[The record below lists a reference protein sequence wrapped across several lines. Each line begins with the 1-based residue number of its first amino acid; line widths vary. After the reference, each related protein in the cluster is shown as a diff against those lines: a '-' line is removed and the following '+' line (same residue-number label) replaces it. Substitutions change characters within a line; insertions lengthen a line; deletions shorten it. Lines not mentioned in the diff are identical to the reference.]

1 MPTGRHYRI
10 VTLSPV
16 FRQVCLSADRQV
28 LSHYRIITLSHYRII
43 TLSHYHIITLSH
55 YHIIL
60 TPCTLSALSAL
71 SADRQATG
79 RRQAGVLPVCRQAG
93 MLPAPCSVPQAL
105 PSHHIFWS
113 IIKEV
118 MRSCIFRLTL
128 SFERFLSHHVHAK
141 YQHRL

>member
-55 YHIIL
+55 YPNSLHL
-60 TPCTLSALSAL
+60 VCPVCPVCRQAG
-71 SADRQATG
+71 DRQATG
-79 RRQAGVLPVCRQAG
+79 RRAPCLPTGRH
-93 MLPAPCSVPQAL
+93 APCSVLRA
-105 PSHHIFWS
+105 SS
-113 IIKEV
+113 ITVPPYFLEHYKRSYAV
-118 MRSCIFRLTL
+118 MYFSANFII
-128 SFERFLSHHVHAK
+128 
-141 YQHRL
+141 